1 MRPGLLAIIEQV
13 GVRLDAGLLAVDL
26 SLELLVAAGFVLL
39 MVVVHSVGLV
49 GISRV
54 LHLRDEKYLPNEFGI
69 RAAVLMGVY
78 RLLLFALHFLEI
90 LLFAAFY
97 RWVGHVRS
105 MEEALYYS
113 ASCYATLGTA
123 TARFSDQWR
132 LVGALESLIGFVLIG
147 WSTAFMVRTLR
158 KIID

>member
-1 MRPGLLAIIEQV
+1 
-13 GVRLDAGLLAVDL
+13 
-26 SLELLVAAGFVLL
+26 
-39 MVVVHSVGLV
+39 
-49 GISRV
+49 V
-54 LHLRDEKYLPNEFGI
+54 LHFI
-69 RAAVLMGVY
+69 
-78 RLLLFALHFLEI
+78 EI
-90 LLFAAFY
+90 LIFAVFFRY
-97 RWVGHVRS
+97 VGALRS

-123 TARFSDQWR
+123 ASNFAEEWR